1 MKKIKKTKEPQYDVH
16 MAHEGKFGAAM
27 MGLTASYLWMHDPK
41 HVLFTLSRYKF
52 VARLLDG
59 KARVAE
65 IGCGDAF
72 GTRVV
77 AQGAR
82 RLDGFD
88 FDPVFIENARRV
100 NRQVPNAT
108 FHVHDILR
116 KPLPRV
122 YDAAYALDVLEHI
135 PKRHEKAFMT
145 NIVRSLAPQGV
156 LITGTPN
163 ITSQVYASAPSRLG
177 HVNCKSAP
185 ELRELFARYFH
196 NVFVFSMNDE
206 VVHTGFAPMAHYLF
220 TVGVGKR
227 ASGSRPR
234 KT

>member
-1 MKKIKKTKEPQYDVH
+1 MKKTKEPQYDVH
-16 MAHEGKFGAAM
+16 LAHEGKFGAAM

-65 IGCGDAF
+65 VGCGDAF

-77 AQGAR
+77 AQGAK

-88 FDPVFIENARRV
+88 FDPVFIANARKI
-100 NRQVPNAT
+100 NRQVPNAM

-116 KPLPRV
+116 KPLPRA

-135 PKRHEKAFMT
+135 PKKHEKAFMT

-163 ITSQVYASAPSRLG
+163 ITSQVYASVPSRLG

-227 ASGSRPR
+227 VSGPR
-234 KT
+234 LRMT